1 MRGRPKRRPA
11 STVRSWNVKT
21 GIMQGGKTTP
31 LPLPAQGQVRQRG
44 EELGKDFTREGA
56 GICKRESCWEQCGKG
71 RPRVLLVCVTL
82 WIGL

>member
-1 MRGRPKRRPA
+1 MRREA
-11 STVRSWNVKT
+11 QEKT
-21 GIMQGGKTTP
+21 GHNSQVLECEDRNYARREDPPHK
-31 LPLPAQGQVRQRG
+31 GQVRQRG